1 MASVLQQYHQ
11 LADRMATQIT
21 SSYQSWTDFLTTA
34 ARLYKY
40 PYHEQLMIYAQ
51 RPDATACAEYD
62 LWNKR
67 MGRYI
72 RQGAKGI
79 ALIDHSGDAPRLRY
93 VFDVADTRGTE
104 RSRSPY
110 LWEFRPE
117 HERVVSHALEQQYS
131 IRYAGDFADQLEQIC
146 SVKVT
151 EYFLAHEQ
159 DILGIVDG
167 SYAIWDDEADGYYV
181 DADGVAEE
189 FTSEWQA
196 EEYRLKLQEQ
206 VLMERAKGLIS
217 DFCQSEYGSAPDFS
231 DPAKIGIAYTTITDD
246 EIPIQVNIDLVKFRL
261 ERDLNGEHLET
272 RQYSSLQDLIANELE
287 ILDFSDLVHVSD
299 EDIEQYRWHNRE
311 EATEK
316 ALETVESVSLPQENK
331 ALYSVGDTVYL
342 DNKPFEI
349 TEVGLFD
356 VHLRDP
362 SQAYPVFRAES
373 KERLEV
379 LLRQD
384 ERNAHLFAVKPPAMG
399 EEEKLIL
406 EHEGQAALSEMGEL
420 IPDPDDAISQAEP
433 DEPPAHSP
441 AVSILIDGQWQEFPS
456 ASAAEKASYADFKA
470 ASHREAQNFRIT
482 DDDLGAGGAK
492 AKFQANLNAIQLLK
506 HLEAEG
512 LQASPEQQQ
521 VLSRYVGWGGL
532 PDAFDASKPSW
543 ASEYQALKCILQV
556 MEPICEAKFYE
567 RSNGFRPN
575 RSAENAIAQCYK
587 MINLQKLY
595 FVVDVDIKGFFD
607 NVNHTKL
614 IQQIWHMG
622 IRDKKLLCIIREML
636 KAPIIMPD
644 GTVEHPVKGT
654 PQGGILS
661 PLLSNIVL
669 NELDWWIA
677 SQWENMP
684 TKYEYSCEV
693 RPNGTIN
700 KTAIYGAF
708 KNTTKLKEVHIVR
721 YADDFKLFCRKRSD
735 AEKVFI
741 AVKLWLQ
748 DRLKLEISEEK
759 SKIVNLK
766 RHYSEFLGFEIK
778 AVKKRKRYVV
788 KSHMTEKAISKE
800 KAALIEQVKRI
811 AHVQDRDEEARE
823 ITLYNSMVF
832 GIHNY
837 YRYAT
842 MIATDC
848 EQIHR
853 TVSTVMKSRLYGRL
867 TKKGQINEVYIRKNY
882 GDSKQIRFI
891 SSKTVAPVGYIQT
904 KTPLFKKKK
913 VCKYTPEGRAE
924 IHKNLGINTSI
935 MLALMRI
942 KEPRRSVEY
951 MDNRISLY
959 AAQYGRCAVTG
970 KELWLDEIHCH
981 HKQPLCRGGTDKYMN
996 LVIVH
1001 RDIHRLIH
1009 ATDPNTIV
1017 VYLNL
1022 FQLDKKALAKLN
1034 ALRVLAG
1041 QPEI

>member
-1 MASVLQQYHQ
+1 MTKQKKLRHSEYYDLQPVF
-11 LADRMATQIT
+11 D
-21 SSYQSWTDFLTTA
+21 
-34 ARLYKY
+34 RLYAESQQGKIFTK
-40 PYHEQLMIYAQ
+40 LMDIISSEENIRLAY
-51 RPDATACAEYD
+51 RNIKRNGGSNTAGTD
-62 LWNKR
+62 KQT
-67 MGRYI
+67 I
-72 RQGAKGI
+72 RDIEK
-79 ALIDHSGDAPRLRY
+79 LPVERY
-93 VFDVADTRGTE
+93 VRIVQRKLMYYKPKPVKRVEIPKPNGKM
-104 RSRSPY
+104 
-110 LWEFRPE
+110 RP
-117 HERVVSHALEQQYS
+117 
-131 IRYAGDFADQLEQIC
+131 
-146 SVKVT
+146 
-151 EYFLAHEQ
+151 
-159 DILGIVDG
+159 LGIPTIVD
-167 SYAIWDDEADGYYV
+167 
-181 DADGVAEE
+181 
-189 FTSEWQA
+189 
-196 EEYRLKLQEQ
+196 RLVQQ
-206 VLMERAKGLIS
+206 CIS
-217 DFCQSEYGSAPDFS
+217 
-231 DPAKIGIAYTTITDD
+231 
-246 EIPIQVNIDLVKFRL
+246 
-261 ERDLNGEHLET
+261 
-272 RQYSSLQDLIANELE
+272 
-287 ILDFSDLVHVSD
+287 
-299 EDIEQYRWHNRE
+299 
-311 EATEK
+311 
-316 ALETVESVSLPQENK
+316 
-331 ALYSVGDTVYL
+331 
-342 DNKPFEI
+342 
-349 TEVGLFD
+349 
-356 VHLRDP
+356 
-362 SQAYPVFRAES
+362 
-373 KERLEV
+373 
-379 LLRQD
+379 
-384 ERNAHLFAVKPPAMG
+384 
-399 EEEKLIL
+399 
-406 EHEGQAALSEMGEL
+406 
-420 IPDPDDAISQAEP
+420 
-433 DEPPAHSP
+433 
-441 AVSILIDGQWQEFPS
+441 
-456 ASAAEKASYADFKA
+456 
-470 ASHREAQNFRIT
+470 
-482 DDDLGAGGAK
+482 
-492 AKFQANLNAIQLLK
+492 
-506 HLEAEG
+506 
-512 LQASPEQQQ
+512 
-521 VLSRYVGWGGL
+521 
-532 PDAFDASKPSW
+532 
-543 ASEYQALKCILQV
+543 QV

-636 KAPIIMPD
+636 KAPIVMPD

-766 RHYSEFLGFEIK
+766 RHYSEFLGFEMK

-800 KAALIEQVKRI
+800 KAALIEQVKQI
-811 AHVQDRDEEARE
+811 AHVQDRDDEARE
-823 ITLYNSMVF
+823 ITLYNFMVF

-853 TVSTVMKSRLYGRL
+853 AVSTVMKNRLYGRL

-891 SSKTVAPVGYIQT
+891 SSKTVAPIGYIQT

-1009 ATDPNTIV
+1009 ATDPNTIA